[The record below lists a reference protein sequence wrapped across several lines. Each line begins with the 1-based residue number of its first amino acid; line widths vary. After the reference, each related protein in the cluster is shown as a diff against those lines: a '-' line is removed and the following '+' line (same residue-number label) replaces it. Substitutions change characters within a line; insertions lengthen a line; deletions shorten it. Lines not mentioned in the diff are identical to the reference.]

1 MPEAALKQQLEQ
13 LHQALSAGPELDAE
27 TRQLLDRIAD
37 DITALDVVAA
47 DTGDL
52 SDLIQEQAIRFD
64 QEHPALSTA
73 LRQIIDTLGR
83 IGV

>member
-13 LHQALSAGPELDAE
+13 LHQALSASPELDAE

-37 DITALDVVAA
+37 DITALDVAAA